1 MITFI
6 QLGPS
11 EYWLFC
17 SICNK
22 TNLSQFRYYIKEK
35 ETEES
40 VGPCFCRIC
49 KEKIESGEIK
59 YEIQES

>member
-1 MITFI
+1 MLTFI

-11 EYWLFC
+11 QYYLFC

-35 ETEES
+35 DD
-40 VGPCFCRIC
+40 GKFYCKKC
-49 KEKIESGEIK
+49 KEKIENGEIN
-59 YEIQES
+59 EQV